1 MEKGAKGRLGWID
14 LTVDDAD
21 GVRDFYAAVV
31 GWRPSNVDMGEYA
44 DYSMLDSDGA
54 AVAGV
59 CHRRGGNASQPSGWI
74 PYFVVADLDASLAQ
88 AVERGGTAAE
98 PRKMGDT
105 RWAVVH
111 DPAGNPVAL
120 WEERD

>member
-21 GVRDFYAAVV
+21 GVRDFYAGVV
-31 GWRPSNVDMGEYA
+31 GWRPSNVEMGDYA
-44 DYSMLDSDGA
+44 DYSMLDSDGT

-59 CHRRGGNASQPSGWI
+59 CHRRGGNASMPSGWI
-74 PYFVVADLDASLAQ
+74 PYFVVADLDRALAQ
-88 AVERGGTAAE
+88 AVERGGSADAVRT
-98 PRKMGDT
+98 MGDT

-111 DPAGNPVAL
+111 DPAGNAAAL